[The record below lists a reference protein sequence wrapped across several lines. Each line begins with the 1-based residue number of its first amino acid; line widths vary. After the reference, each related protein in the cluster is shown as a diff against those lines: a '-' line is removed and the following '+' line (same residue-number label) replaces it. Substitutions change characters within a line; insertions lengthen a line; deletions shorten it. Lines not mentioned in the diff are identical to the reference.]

1 MTTVVSLN
9 QLRGL
14 LKSSHRC
21 RRPGPPRPSRTQAL
35 LDALAE
41 AHAEVL
47 GKLGVVY
54 SIPDVDTWDDA
65 PELVGSMI
73 LAVAAY
79 LATLTWL
86 NGRDL
91 SDRDP
96 VALRY
101 NRAQLMLRQGGGV
114 HVGGGRVGPG
124 TVGWCRGRPNVRG
137 EPTGGDL
144 AGGVNG
150 PRVLRGVT
158 VVRWRLHRWRLAV
171 GRPGDGLRRRVAHP
185 RGSDER
191 TPRGHVVR

>member
-14 LKSSHRC
+14 LKSSA
-21 RRPGPPRPSRTQAL
+21 GAGARTAATLEDQAL

-54 SIPDVDTWDDA
+54 TIPDGDTWDDA

-101 NRAQLMLRQGGGV
+101 NRAQLMLRQVVESTLVVDGLVPAPSGGV
-114 HVGGGRVGPG
+114 GDV
-124 TVGWCRGRPNVRG
+124 
-137 EPTGGDL
+137 PTYEANPPVDL

-150 PRVLRGVT
+150 PGYY
-158 VVRWRLHRWRLAV
+158 V
-171 GRPGDGLRRRVAHP
+171 GSPSFGGAYTGGGWPWGAR
-185 RGSDER
+185 
-191 TPRGHVVR
+191 